1 MIFTLNLL
9 HFIKSSIHAI
19 INFVLIYCFWLVLYY
34 LTLDGNLDFSSI
46 TVGFFISYF
55 MFVIY
60 QIFNELKKKNIV
72 FLVSIF
78 IQIIICILF
87 ASDINRS
94 IGNLGESV
102 QNRFV
107 VTFIILLITI
117 LLYILLSLF
126 VKKYIKYVFE
136 NSDLFYKAYVVDYE
150 EEDVINEVY
159 LLSEY
164 NVFNVKYVRKD
175 ID

>member
-1 MIFTLNLL
+1 MIFTLNFLY
-9 HFIKSSIHAI
+9 FIKSLFHSF
-19 INFVLIYCFWLVLYY
+19 INFILIYCFWLVIYY
-34 LTLDGNLDFSSI
+34 LTIDGNLDFSSI
-46 TVGFFISYF
+46 TVGFFIAYF

-78 IQIIICILF
+78 IQIIIFILF

-102 QNRFV
+102 QTRFV
-107 VTFIILLITI
+107 VTFVVLLITI
-117 LLYILLSLF
+117 LVYILLSLF
-126 VKKYIKYVFE
+126 VKRYTKYVFE
-136 NSDLFYKAYVVDYE
+136 NSDLFHKAYVVDYE

-164 NVFNVKYVRKD
+164 NMFNVKYVRKD

>member
-1 MIFTLNLL
+1 MIFILNLL

-78 IQIIICILF
+78 IQIIIFILF

-136 NSDLFYKAYVVDYE
+136 NSDLFYKVYVVDYE

>member
-1 MIFTLNLL
+1 MIFTLNFLY
-9 HFIKSSIHAI
+9 FIKSLVHSF
-19 INFVLIYCFWLVLYY
+19 INFILIYCFWLVIYY
-34 LTLDGNLDFSSI
+34 LTIDGNLDFSSI
-46 TVGFFISYF
+46 TVGFFIAYF

-78 IQIIICILF
+78 IQIIIFILF

-102 QNRFV
+102 QTRFV
-107 VTFIILLITI
+107 LTFVVLLITI
-117 LLYILLSLF
+117 LVYILLSLF
-126 VKKYIKYVFE
+126 VKRYTKYVFE
-136 NSDLFYKAYVVDYE
+136 HSDLFHKAYVVDYE
-150 EEDVINEVY
+150 EDDVINEVY

-164 NVFNVKYVRKD
+164 NMFNVKYVRKD

>member
-1 MIFTLNLL
+1 MIFTLNFL
-9 HFIKSSIHAI
+9 HFIKSFLHAI
-19 INFVLIYCFWLVLYY
+19 INFILIYCFWLVIYY
-34 LTLDGNLDFSSI
+34 LTIDGNLDFSSI
-46 TVGFFISYF
+46 TVGFFIAYF

-72 FLVSIF
+72 FLLSIF
-78 IQIIICILF
+78 IQIIFFILF

-102 QNRFV
+102 QTRFV
-107 VTFIILLITI
+107 MTFVVLLITI
-117 LLYILLSLF
+117 LVYILLSLF
-126 VKKYIKYVFE
+126 VKKYTKYVFE
-136 NSDLFYKAYVVDYE
+136 NSDLFYKGYVVDYE

-164 NVFNVKYVRKD
+164 NIFNVKYVMKD